1 MLSLAVVL
9 TVFSGLTMSV
19 SAGKITEY
27 KVQYGTSGAT
37 YITLTKQDDDN
48 IIRYTA
54 DGSKPDEDS
63 SVYKKRL
70 KTTSGCVF
78 RAIEFTPDG
87 KKVSSIKIN
96 LKLKVRAL
104 EFSEKKLNNG
114 KSMVTIST
122 PTEDAEIHYTLDGS
136 TPDEDSDIL
145 EGSLIISKNCKIRA
159 VAYKDGYKRSSI
171 KSYSVYVKSDLEES
185 DSGDDADIAAGE
197 KDNDDDDDDDKKST
211 STSKTN
217 TSSSKKDD
225 DDKEEPE
232 LDNYGIP
239 NVPLTGDFTIE
250 SYVNDMAVLVNQFR
264 KSNNINSQVVV
275 DPVLCR
281 VALKR
286 AYEYGYGYISS
297 RPDRT
302 IWNTVLDQYKV
313 SFMYAGQFYGNGF
326 RDPQAF
332 FNSVIQ
338 NNSSVS
344 LLKDGL
350 LTRMGIAN
358 VKVNNKRVWMM
369 VMVYLK

>member
-1 MLSLAVVL
+1 MRKIKQLISVMLSLAVVL

-87 KKVSSIKIN
+87 KKVSSIRIN

-185 DSGDDADIAAGE
+185 DSAD
-197 KDNDDDDDDDKKST
+197 
-211 STSKTN
+211 
-217 TSSSKKDD
+217 
-225 DDKEEPE
+225 
-232 LDNYGIP
+232 
-239 NVPLTGDFTIE
+239 
-250 SYVNDMAVLVNQFR
+250 
-264 KSNNINSQVVV
+264 

-286 AYEYGYGYISS
+286 AYEYGYGYVSS

-313 SFMYAGQFYGNGF
+313 SFMYAGQFYGYGF
-326 RDPQAF
+326 RDSQAF

-338 NNSSVS
+338 NNNSVS
-344 LLKDGL
+344 LLKDGS

-358 VKVNNKRVWMM
+358 VKVNNMRVWMM
-369 VMVYLK
+369 VMVNPQ

>member
-185 DSGDDADIAAGE
+185 DSSDDADIAAGE
-197 KDNDDDDDDDKKST
+197 KDNDDDDDDDNKST

-217 TSSSKKDD
+217 TSSTKKDD

-286 AYEYGYGYISS
+286 AYEYGYGYVSS

-313 SFMYAGQFYGNGF
+313 SFMYAGQFYGYGF
-326 RDPQAF
+326 RDSQAF

-338 NNSSVS
+338 NNNSVS
-344 LLKDGL
+344 LLKDGS

-358 VKVNNKRVWMM
+358 VKVNNMRVWMM
-369 VMVYLK
+369 VMVNPQ